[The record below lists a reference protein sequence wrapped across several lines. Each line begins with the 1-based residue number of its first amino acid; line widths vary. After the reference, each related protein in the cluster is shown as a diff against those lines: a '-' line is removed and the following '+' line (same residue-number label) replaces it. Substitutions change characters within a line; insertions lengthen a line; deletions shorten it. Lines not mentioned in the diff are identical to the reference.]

1 MNNMHVS
8 DVHIKILF
16 SSHLHD
22 SKSALN
28 INFKHV
34 LQLQNSKL
42 PVFLFKETISK
53 GSFNFQMY
61 WL

>member
-1 MNNMHVS
+1 MNYMHAS
-8 DVHIKILF
+8 DVHVKILF

-28 INFKHV
+28 INFKHL
-34 LQLQNSKL
+34 LQLQNSEL
-42 PVFLFKETISK
+42 SVFLSKESISK

-61 WL
+61 